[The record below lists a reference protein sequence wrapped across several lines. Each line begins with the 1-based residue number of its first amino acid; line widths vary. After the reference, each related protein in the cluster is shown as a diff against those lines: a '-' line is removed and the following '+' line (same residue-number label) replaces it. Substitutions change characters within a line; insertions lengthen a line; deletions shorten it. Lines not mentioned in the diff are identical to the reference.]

1 MMMSYD
7 TYGCLILLRFGF
19 WYQYCKVMAPTV
31 GRRAQSL
38 ILCLNGQSAP
48 AG

>member
-1 MMMSYD
+1 MIMSYD
-7 TYGCLILLRFGF
+7 AYGCLILLRFGF
-19 WYQYCKVMAPTV
+19 WYQYCKVMEPAA

-38 ILCLNGQSAP
+38 ILCLESQSAP